1 MKARVSPPDADAV
14 AAVAT
19 EIAEPRQSY
28 IATKIAPPKFS
39 REQFA
44 RPNLIERLQEGKDGT
59 LTYIR
64 APAGFG
70 KSTLLTQWRA
80 VIQEEGTLT
89 AWYSIDGSDNEESQF
104 VAYLVASLSKA
115 GCPIGE
121 GAFGIYRRGDPRSL
135 ENFIASIVNDISEFN
150 QEIFLFI
157 DDFHRISNPVIWGMV
172 SSLLWYA
179 PPNLHFVLA
188 SRAEVPFSLSQLRFH
203 GQVLEIDVGELKF
216 SFDEACKLLSE
227 GLPLRPS
234 ANQMHA
240 IYDATEG
247 WVAALQLVV
256 LSARRHKNVGLY
268 LDSMLRTGD
277 STGIAEYLTHD
288 WLKRMPPEAV
298 DFLLK
303 TSILDQFNAD
313 LSAAVTGL
321 TDTERI
327 LRQLETENL
336 FVIPLEGDG
345 RWYRY
350 HHLFAHYLQRQLIE
364 MLTSD
369 SRNGEIQGL
378 SADIFASNSKT
389 LPDPSQRATAGLSVL
404 HARASAWFN
413 VHGYIIES
421 AQHALAA
428 GDQLGALRVIEK
440 CAMDLVASG
449 ELNTLLAWVERLP
462 AEEVQMRAR
471 LRLARLWALI
481 LSCRLDLAKAELDAL
496 ESNPSAR
503 ALITEFEFDVLR
515 AAIATYVFDS
525 GKVGLLQRRWPF
537 QNQHGD
543 LWHTSAGCNVLAF
556 HFIHEGDAPAAENVL
571 NWAKLVDPSWESFY
585 PGVYRNCFLGFIS
598 ERRGDLSRAEVM
610 YREAMYRAEQ
620 KGGRRST
627 PAIVAAG
634 LLSAVLYETDR
645 LAETES
651 ILANRFDYIGQGA
664 YPGPVIAAYIA
675 GSRERYLSG
684 DAAGALELI
693 AGLQAYGD
701 SIKVPGV
708 SVMANAEKLRR
719 ALWNGDLALAARL
732 NNEIALLARDYEHIE
747 TGSHAVFRLAGAMS
761 RLRLLSVKGCH
772 AEVQDEARLWLART
786 EKCHSLT
793 AQVSVMVLL
802 ALTLERSGQTT
813 AAEQQ
818 ILTALHK
825 SEQAGLIRTFADEGG
840 ELYALIA
847 RAHGKNTDP
856 ALALSDAYLRRLK
869 AGFGVELGNQQLS
882 RLTHPESGDKLTE
895 AFSQREREILGLLAR
910 GMPNK
915 RIAHSLNVSV
925 DTVKWH
931 LKNLYSKLG
940 TSSRFDAVQ
949 CARRHGLIAD

>member
-1 MKARVSPPDADAV
+1 MKTPVTEYQSAPASDV
-14 AAVAT
+14 AESRHA
-19 EIAEPRQSY
+19 Y
-28 IATKIAPPKFS
+28 IATKIAPPKYS
-39 REQFA
+39 KEQLA

-70 KSTLLTQWRA
+70 KSTLLNQWRA
-80 VIQEEGTLT
+80 VMQQEGKIT
-89 AWYSIDGSDNEESQF
+89 AWYSLDGSDNEESQF

-135 ENFIASIVNDISEFN
+135 ETFVACIVNDISEFG
-150 QEIFLFI
+150 QEVFLFF
-157 DDFHRISNPVIWGMV
+157 DDFHRINNPVIWGLV

-179 PPNLHFVLA
+179 PPNFHFVLA

-216 SFDEACKLLSE
+216 SFEESCRLLCD
-227 GLPLRPS
+227 GLPSRPTTT
-234 ANQMHA
+234 QMHA
-240 IYDATEG
+240 IHDATEG

-256 LSARRHKNVGLY
+256 LSARRHKNVDVY
-268 LDSMLRTGD
+268 LDSLIHASS

-288 WLKRMPPEAV
+288 WLKKMPPEAV

-313 LSAAVTGL
+313 LSSAVTGL
-321 TDTERI
+321 PDTEQI

-350 HHLFAHYLQRQLIE
+350 HHLFAHYLQRHLIQT
-364 MLTSD
+364 LTSD
-369 SRNGEIQGL
+369 QSKNGIHGFT
-378 SADIFASNSKT
+378 ADIFAAAAS
-389 LPDPSQRATAGLSVL
+389 PAPSERTTAGLSVL

-413 VHGYIIES
+413 AHGYIIES

-440 CAMDLVASG
+440 CAMDLVATG
-449 ELNTLLAWVERLP
+449 ELNTLLAWVDRLP

-481 LSCRLDLAKAELDAL
+481 LSCRLDLAKTELDAL
-496 ESNPSAR
+496 ESSPSAR
-503 ALITEFEFDVLR
+503 ALITDFEFDVLH

-525 GKVGLLQRRWPF
+525 ANVGQLKRRWPF
-537 QNQHGD
+537 QNQNGD
-543 LWHTSAGCNVLAF
+543 LWHTTAGSNVLAF
-556 HFIHEGDAPAAENVL
+556 YFIHEGDASAAENVL
-571 NWAKLVDPSWESFY
+571 NWAKLADPSWESFY

-598 ERRGDLSRAEVM
+598 ERRGDLPRAEAL

-645 LAETES
+645 LAETEA

-664 YPGPVIAAYIA
+664 YPGPVIAAYTA

-684 DAAGALELI
+684 DANGALELL

-719 ALWNGDLALAARL
+719 ALWHGDLALAEKL
-732 NNEIALLARDYEHIE
+732 CGEIALLAQDYMECL
-747 TGSHAVFRLAGAMS
+747 TGSHAVFRLACCLAKLRFMS
-761 RLRLLSVKGCH
+761 ARGNH
-772 AEVQDEARLWLART
+772 AEVLHEAEALLAVT
-786 EKCHSLT
+786 EKSHSLT
-793 AQVSVMVLL
+793 AQVSVMILL
-802 ALTLERSGQTT
+802 ALILERSGQAA
-813 AAEQQ
+813 AAEKR
-818 ILTALHK
+818 ILATLHK

-847 RAHGKNTDP
+847 RAHDNNADP
-856 ALALSDAYLRRLK
+856 ALAISDAYLRKLK
-869 AGFGVELGNQQLS
+869 SAFGVELGNQQLS
-882 RLTHPESGDKLTE
+882 RLTQQDGGAPLTE
-895 AFSQREREILGLLAR
+895 AFSQREREILNLLSR

-915 RIAHSLNVSV
+915 RIAHTLNVSV

>member
-1 MKARVSPPDADAV
+1 MKTSLTTHKIASAGD
-14 AAVAT
+14 T
-19 EIAEPRQSY
+19 AEPRHSY

-39 REQFA
+39 KEQFA

-70 KSTLLTQWRA
+70 KSTLLAQWRA
-80 VIQEEGTLT
+80 ELQQEGKIT

-104 VAYLVASLSKA
+104 VAYLVASLSKV
-115 GCPIGE
+115 GCPIGD

-135 ENFIASIVNDISEFN
+135 ETFVACIVNDISEYD
-150 QEIFLFI
+150 QEVFLFF
-157 DDFHRISNPVIWGMV
+157 DDFHRINNPVIWGLV

-179 PPNLHFVLA
+179 PPNFHFVMA

-216 SFDEACKLLSE
+216 SYEESCKLLCE
-227 GLPLRPS
+227 GLPLRPTS
-234 ANQMHA
+234 TQMHA

-256 LSARRHKNVGLY
+256 LSARRHKDVGLY
-268 LDSMLRTGD
+268 LDSLIRSGN

-288 WLKRMPPEAV
+288 WLRKMPPEAV

-321 TDTERI
+321 HDTDQI

-364 MLTSD
+364 MLTSGT
-369 SRNGEIQGL
+369 RKTEIPSL
-378 SADIFASNSKT
+378 ATDIFASAGET
-389 LPDPSQRATAGLSVL
+389 PPAPSDRATAGLSAL

-413 VHGYIIES
+413 AHGYIIES

-440 CAMDLVASG
+440 CAMDLVTTG

-481 LSCRLDLAKAELDAL
+481 LSCRLDMARAELDAL
-496 ESNPSAR
+496 ENSPSAR
-503 ALITEFEFDVLR
+503 ALITEFEFDVLH

-525 GKVGLLQRRWPF
+525 ATVGQLKRRWPF
-537 QNQHGD
+537 QNQNGD
-543 LWHTSAGCNVLAF
+543 LWHTSAGSNVLAF
-556 HFIHEGDAPAAENVL
+556 YFIHEGDSPAAENVL
-571 NWAKLVDPSWESFY
+571 NWAKLADPAWESFY
-585 PGVYRNCFLGFIS
+585 PSVYRNCFLGFIS
-598 ERRGDLSRAEVM
+598 ERRGDLSRAEVL

-664 YPGPVIAAYIA
+664 YPGPVMAAYIA

-684 DAAGALELI
+684 DATGALELI
-693 AGLQAYGD
+693 AGMQAYGD

-719 ALWNGDLALAARL
+719 ALWHGDLVLAEQL
-732 NNEIALLARDYEHIE
+732 KDEIELLARDYLDCQ
-747 TGSHAVFRLAGAMS
+747 TGSHTIFRLACSMS
-761 RLRLLSVKGCH
+761 KLRLLSAQGAY
-772 AEVQDEARLWLART
+772 AEVLKEAGELLALT

-793 AQVSVMVLL
+793 AQISVMILL
-802 ALTLERSGQTT
+802 ALTLERSGQPS
-813 AAEQQ
+813 AAEKQ
-818 ILTALHK
+818 ILAALHK

-847 RAHGKNTDP
+847 RAHDKNADP
-856 ALALSDAYLRRLK
+856 ALAIGDAYLRRLK
-869 AGFGVELGNQQLS
+869 SAFGVELGNQQLS
-882 RLTHPESGDKLTE
+882 RLTQPDGEDKLNE
-895 AFSQREREILGLLAR
+895 AISQREREILNLLSR

-949 CARRHGLIAD
+949 CARRHGLITD